1 SCDSQ
6 PCRLQFAAWLCSILV
21 QSVAKTLGVRLHD
34 ARRMAHEALHHFLR
48 RILSKY
54 PIRFGAA
61 AINRIL
67 DGAFGGSDANWL
79 VAPSRGY
86 FPTMVLDVSTNLQR
100 KLFYFPRVYGRF
112 YGTNTFAKFIRGR
125 LKPGDTFY
133 DIGANV
139 GFFSLLA
146 AGIVGDSGSVYAFE
160 PEPVTCDSIAKSAKV
175 NGYSRLHAV
184 QCALSDHEGEADFYC
199 ARDGTANSLVTEAP
213 GREKRYERK
222 VTTRVTRLDNLVAEG
237 TIDPRGLSL
246 IKVDVEGAEAR
257 TVRGMRE
264 SLVAA
269 DYPAIWCEVRGPKG
283 STRAP
288 NTYPAV
294 LSVLKDMGY
303 TPVIWSEQGR
313 RHVRDEDVVGRADVL
328 FERSR

>member
-1 SCDSQ
+1 LVV
-6 PCRLQFAAWLCSILV
+6 RLQN
-21 QSVAKTLGVRLHD
+21 
-34 ARRMAHEALHHFLR
+34 ARRMAHEALHRFLR
-48 RILSKY
+48 GMFSKY

-61 AINRIL
+61 AINRVL
-67 DGAFGGSDANWL
+67 DVAFGSSDPHWL
-79 VAPSRGY
+79 VAPGRGY
-86 FPTMVLDVSTNLQR
+86 FPTMVLNVSTNLQR
-100 KLFYFPRVYGRF
+100 KLYYFPSVYGRF
-112 YGTNTFAKFIRGR
+112 YGTNTFASFIRGR
-125 LKPGDTFY
+125 LKPGDTFF
-133 DIGANV
+133 DVGANV
-139 GFFSLLA
+139 GFFSLIA
-146 AGIVGDSGSVYAFE
+146 ASIVGDSGSVYAFE
-160 PEPVTCDSIAKSAKV
+160 PEPDTCEAIAKSAKA
-175 NGYSRLHAV
+175 NGYSRLHPM

-213 GREKRYERK
+213 GREKRYDRK
-222 VTTRVTRLDNLVAEG
+222 VTTRVTSLDKLVAEG
-237 TIDPRGLSL
+237 TIDPCGISL

-264 SLVAA
+264 SLLAA

-294 LSVLKDMGY
+294 LSVLKDLGY
-303 TPVIWSEQGR
+303 TPVIWTERGR